1 MPLYYFDYT
10 MLILIPAIL
19 LTMYAQAK
27 IQKEYSTYLRVR
39 ASRGYTGAQ
48 VARLILDKNGLPD
61 VPVQMSRGELSDHYD
76 PRSRQVRLSQ
86 NVYNGTSLAANAIA
100 AHEVGHAIQHS
111 KAYFPLTLRSTL
123 VPLVNF
129 ASYAAMPIILAGLFF
144 AEFNGLL
151 NIGIWLFS
159 LTVLFQLVTLPVEF
173 DASRRAMRQL
183 EQEGILVGTELPQSR
198 KVLSAAALTYVAAAA
213 SAISQ
218 LMRLIMIRNSRERR

>member
-1 MPLYYFDYT
+1 MPLYYDYT

-39 ASRGYTGAQ
+39 ASRGYSGAQ
-48 VARLILDKNGLPD
+48 VARLILDKNGLSD

-111 KAYFPLTLRSTL
+111 KSYFPLTLRSTL